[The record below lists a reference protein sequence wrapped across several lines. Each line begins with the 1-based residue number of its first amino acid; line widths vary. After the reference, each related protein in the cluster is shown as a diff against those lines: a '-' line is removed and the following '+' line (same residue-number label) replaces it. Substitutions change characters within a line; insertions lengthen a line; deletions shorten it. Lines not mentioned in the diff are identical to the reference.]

1 MTMKIVYNP
10 GCALSIYKPETAGKV
25 LRFLNGHH
33 FAVDRHEICCRH
45 LPELPDGTLIINTC
59 AGCDRRFGSL
69 YEGISTISLWE
80 ILEQME
86 SFPYPDYAGM
96 EMTIHDACP
105 VRTKPQVHQAVRIL
119 LNRMN
124 IEVVESEYHG
134 VRSICCG
141 DDFYPSLPVDE
152 VNRKMK
158 DRAESLP
165 VDDVCVYCVSCI
177 KAMKIGGKK
186 PRYLLDLLFAEET
199 DPQTYETVE
208 WHKQL
213 QEYIDRR

>member
-1 MTMKIVYNP
+1 MIKTVYNP
-10 GCALSIYKPETAGKV
+10 GCALSIYRPETAGKV
-25 LRFLNGHH
+25 LQFLNEHYG
-33 FAVDRHEICCRH
+33 AVDRHDICCRH

-86 SFPYPDYAGM
+86 SFPYPDYLGM
-96 EMTIHDACP
+96 KMTIHDACP
-105 VRTKPQVHQAVRIL
+105 VRTKPQVHQAVRTL
-119 LNRMN
+119 LRRMN
-124 IEVVESEYHG
+124 IEVVEAEYHG
-134 VRSICCG
+134 ARSICCG
-141 DDFYPSLPVDE
+141 DDFYPSLPVHA

-177 KAMKIGGKK
+177 KAMKIGGKR
-186 PRYLLDLLFAEET
+186 PRYLLDLLFAEKTE
-199 DPQTYETVE
+199 PQTYETVE

-213 QEYIDRR
+213 QEFIDRH